1 MRAHDDDPARPIKI
15 GLLGVI
21 AMMSWPV
28 WGAIVAGQR
37 EFTWT
42 VAASALVPLAITAI
56 PLIMAFDLMQRMG
69 TGVRA
74 VEHALHVDN
83 LLHHGHTHRHA

>member
-1 MRAHDDDPARPIKI
+1 MQAHDDPARAIKVGLLAVI
-15 GLLGVI
+15 GL
-21 AMMSWPV
+21 MSWPV
-28 WGAIVAGQR
+28 WGAIVAGQH
-37 EFTWT
+37 EFTWS
-42 VAASALVPLAITAI
+42 VAASALVPLALTLLA
-56 PLIMAFDLMQRMG
+56 PAVWFDVPSRIG

>member
-1 MRAHDDDPARPIKI
+1 MRAHEDDPARPIKI
-15 GLLGVI
+15 GLLAVVGL
-21 AMMSWPV
+21 MSWPV

-37 EFTWT
+37 DFTWT
-42 VAASALVPLAITAI
+42 VAASALVPLAICMI
-56 PLIMAFDLMQRMG
+56 PVAMAFDLTDRMG